1 MPKTKIGL
9 MLRYRVDMESF
20 EEYMC
25 SVALDKRGSVIGW
38 FYNIN
43 KGLTLVTTLQAAVY
57 RE

>member
-1 MPKTKIGL
+1 
-9 MLRYRVDMESF
+9 MESF

-25 SVALDKRGSVIGW
+25 SVALDKQGSVIGW

-43 KGLTLVTTLQAAVY
+43 KGLTLVMTLQAAVY